1 MSPELEEYILSH
13 IDTEPPHLK
22 QLARDVN
29 VYLLY
34 PRMCSGHLQ
43 GRILHML
50 TTMIAPRRVLEL
62 GTYAAYSALSIA
74 DALPPDGVLHT
85 IEVDDEMEDFIRQRI
100 ATAPGGDK
108 IQLHIGD
115 ALDIIP
121 TLSSE
126 PWDMVFIDAN
136 KRTYV
141 EYYEAV
147 MPHMRPGGYI
157 LADNTLW
164 DGKVADA
171 EHNHDAQTTGIMRF
185 NDYIAND
192 KRVER
197 VILPL
202 RDGLTIIRVLPGKN

>member
-1 MSPELEEYILSH
+1 MSPELEEYILNH
-13 IDTEPPHLK
+13 IDPEPPHLK
-22 QLARDVN
+22 KLARDVN

-62 GTYAAYSALSIA
+62 GTYAGYSAQCIA
-74 DALPPDGVLHT
+74 SALPADGRLHT
-85 IEVDDEMEDFIRQRI
+85 VEVDDEMEDFIREHFNDS
-100 ATAPGGDK
+100 ADNEK
-108 IQLHIGD
+108 IEIHIGD
-115 ALDIIP
+115 ALELIP
-121 TLSSE
+121 VISHE
-126 PWDMVFIDAN
+126 PWDMVYIDAN
-136 KRTYV
+136 KRTYI

-164 DGKVADA
+164 DGKVVDA

-185 NDYIAND
+185 NDHVAND

-202 RDGLTIIRVLPGKN
+202 RDGLTIIRVLP

>member
-1 MSPELEEYILSH
+1 MSPELEEYILNH
-13 IDTEPPHLK
+13 IDPEPPYLK
-22 QLARDVN
+22 KLARDVN

-62 GTYAAYSALSIA
+62 GTYAGYSAQCIA
-74 DALPPDGVLHT
+74 SALPPDGRLHT
-85 IEVDDEMEDFIRQRI
+85 VEVDDEMEDFIREHFNDS
-100 ATAPGGDK
+100 TDNEK
-108 IQLHIGD
+108 IEIHIGD
-115 ALDIIP
+115 ALKLIP
-121 TLSSE
+121 VISHE
-126 PWDMVFIDAN
+126 PWDMVYIDAN
-136 KRTYV
+136 KRTYI

-164 DGKVADA
+164 DGKVVDV

-185 NDYIAND
+185 NDHVAND

-202 RDGLTIIRVLPGKN
+202 RDGLTIIRVLP